1 MPEIVERIG
10 AVAQDDET
18 RRLALEYL
26 SSQVEQVI
34 LRLDEIEAQNDILRA
49 EKAALE
55 WQLSEVKA
63 AHRSLEQAFDA
74 TTQEKQRE
82 LDALN
87 GQLAALTAELES
99 ERELRDKLRNERDR
113 LQGQLD
119 AKTSAHGVLERAF
132 ETSEQRAA
140 KQLADLQHQLAALT
154 VELENERAVRDALA
168 RQSNELADTV
178 AALSRERSELTDEL
192 KTARGM
198 IAEHDDTVDRQHV
211 EIAMLS
217 SQVAALR
224 ADLKLFREALATA
237 KVRDLDQ
244 NDTIEQLGRRLNAA
258 LAARVRELSKY
269 RSDFFGRLREVLGE
283 RADVRIAGDRF
294 VLQSE
299 LLFASGSAQVGRVGR
314 RELVQLGAALK
325 QLAGVIPDDVDWI
338 LRVDGHTDRV
348 PIVTDDF
355 ASNWELS
362 TARAVAVVQFL
373 VKQGIPP
380 HRLAAT
386 GFGEFQPLDD
396 REDEIAY
403 RRNRRIELKLT
414 QR

>member
-1 MPEIVERIG
+1 MPEIVKRIG
-10 AVAQDDET
+10 AVAQDDEA

-55 WQLSEVKA
+55 WQLGEVKA
-63 AHRSLEQAFDA
+63 AHRSLDQAFDA

-87 GQLAALTAELES
+87 EQLAALTAELES

-198 IAEHDDTVDRQHV
+198 IAEHDDTVDRQRV

-380 HRLAAT
+380 HPPGR
-386 GFGEFQPLDD
+386 D
-396 REDEIAY
+396 RV
-403 RRNRRIELKLT
+403 RRVPTARRPRRRDRVSPQT
-414 QR
+414 AVSSSS

>member
-1 MPEIVERIG
+1 M
-10 AVAQDDET
+10 
-18 RRLALEYL
+18 
-26 SSQVEQVI
+26 
-34 LRLDEIEAQNDILRA
+34 
-49 EKAALE
+49 
-55 WQLSEVKA
+55 
-63 AHRSLEQAFDA
+63 
-74 TTQEKQRE
+74 
-82 LDALN
+82 
-87 GQLAALTAELES
+87 
-99 ERELRDKLRNERDR
+99 
-113 LQGQLD
+113 
-119 AKTSAHGVLERAF
+119 
-132 ETSEQRAA
+132 
-140 KQLADLQHQLAALT
+140 
-154 VELENERAVRDALA
+154 
-168 RQSNELADTV
+168 
-178 AALSRERSELTDEL
+178 
-192 KTARGM
+192 
-198 IAEHDDTVDRQHV
+198 
-211 EIAMLS
+211 
-217 SQVAALR
+217 
-224 ADLKLFREALATA
+224 
-237 KVRDLDQ
+237 
-244 NDTIEQLGRRLNAA
+244 
-258 LAARVRELSKY
+258 RELSKY

>member
-1 MPEIVERIG
+1 MPEIVKRIG
-10 AVAQDDET
+10 AVAQDDEA

-55 WQLSEVKA
+55 WQLSEVTA

-198 IAEHDDTVDRQHV
+198 IAEHDDTVDRQRV